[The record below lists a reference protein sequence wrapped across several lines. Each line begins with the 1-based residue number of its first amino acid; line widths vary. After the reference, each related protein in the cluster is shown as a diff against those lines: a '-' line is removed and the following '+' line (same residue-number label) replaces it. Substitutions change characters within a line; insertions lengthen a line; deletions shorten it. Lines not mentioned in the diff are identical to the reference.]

1 MISSVRTA
9 GRNSRSTGISAE
21 SIAAMTATLPT
32 ALREVYVMPKDD
44 FAREKLY
51 QTTMHLV
58 KKMLA
63 DGTITKEE
71 YDRMDAVFLAKYR
84 PIFGTLFSE
93 IR

>member
-1 MISSVRTA
+1 
-9 GRNSRSTGISAE
+9 
-21 SIAAMTATLPT
+21 
-32 ALREVYVMPKDD
+32 MPKDD

>member
-1 MISSVRTA
+1 MILSARIA
-9 GRNSRSTGISAE
+9 GRNFKSTGISAE
-21 SIAAMTATLPT
+21 SIAAMTAILPT
-32 ALREVYVMPKDD
+32 ASREVYVMPKDD
-44 FAREKLY
+44 FARERLY
-51 QTTMHLV
+51 QMTMHLV

-71 YDRMDAVFLAKYR
+71 YERMDAVFLAKYR